1 MVGEEFVLILRAR
14 SLHLSCAE
22 AHRAVAL
29 NLLLL
34 LRQKGHPMSSSLTW
48 REARFVAEYARTRNA
63 KQSALAAGY
72 SPHSAG
78 VLGARAL
85 RKLHIAAA
93 LSEAGVAIIRGARPP
108 GQLRSETPRS
118 RLRKTLTWR
127 QGRFVEEY
135 LVCGNAAE
143 AARRVGLGEKNA
155 QSNGFRLLRV
165 PLVAEAIAVEQKASA
180 ERTRVTMDRV
190 RLELARL
197 GFADIGDIVDWDGET
212 LRLRPRDLI
221 AKADRAAIAELK
233 VRPGKHGPRITVRLH
248 SKERALEA
256 LAKHVGLYRP
266 GAMHAAAN
274 ANEPKRDANAI
285 LRERLLKIAN
295 QGKKEEGSK

>member
-1 MVGEEFVLILRAR
+1 
-14 SLHLSCAE
+14 
-22 AHRAVAL
+22 
-29 NLLLL
+29 
-34 LRQKGHPMSSSLTW
+34 MSPPLTP
-48 REARFVAEYARTRNA
+48 REARFVVEYARTRNA

-72 SPHSAG
+72 SPASAATLGPRCLQKPHIVAALRAAG
-78 VLGARAL
+78 VDV
-85 RKLHIAAA
+85 LH
-93 LSEAGVAIIRGARPP
+93 VARPP
-108 GQLRSETPRS
+108 GQIRDETPRS

-127 QGRFVEEY
+127 QRRFVEEY

-143 AARRVGLGEKNA
+143 AARRIGLGDDNA

-180 ERTRVTMDRV
+180 DRTKISMDRV
-190 RLELARL
+190 RLELARV
-197 GFADIGDIVDWDGET
+197 GFADIGDILDWDGDAAH
-212 LRLRPRDLI
+212 LRPRDVI

-248 SKERALEA
+248 SKERALDA

-274 ANEPKRDANAI
+274 TNHVRRDANEI

-295 QGKKEEGSK
+295 AVKNEEEKW

>member
-1 MVGEEFVLILRAR
+1 
-14 SLHLSCAE
+14 
-22 AHRAVAL
+22 
-29 NLLLL
+29 
-34 LRQKGHPMSSSLTW
+34 MSPPLTR

-72 SPHSAG
+72 SPTSAATLGPRCLQKPHIVAALRDAG
-78 VLGARAL
+78 VEI
-85 RKLHIAAA
+85 LH
-93 LSEAGVAIIRGARPP
+93 VARPP
-108 GQLRSETPRS
+108 EQIRQEST

-127 QGRFVEEY
+127 QRRFVEEY

-143 AARRVGLGEKNA
+143 AARRIGLSDENA

-165 PLVAEAIAVEQKASA
+165 PMVAAAIAAEQKASA
-180 ERTRVTMDRV
+180 DRTKISMDRV
-190 RLELARL
+190 RLELARI
-197 GFADIGDIVDWDGET
+197 GFADIGDILDWDGDT
-212 LRLRPRDLI
+212 VHLRPRDLI
-221 AKADRAAIAELK
+221 AKNDRAAIAELK

-266 GAMHAAAN
+266 GAMNAAN
-274 ANEPKRDANAI
+274 ANEPKRSANDI

-295 QGKKEEGSK
+295 AGKKGEGEK